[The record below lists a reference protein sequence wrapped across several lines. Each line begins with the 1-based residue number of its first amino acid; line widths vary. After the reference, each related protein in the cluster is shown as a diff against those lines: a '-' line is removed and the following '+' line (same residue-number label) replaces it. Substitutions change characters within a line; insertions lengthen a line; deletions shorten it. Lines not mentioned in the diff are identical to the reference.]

1 MFNAKV
7 SVFDSAIAYHHSYS
21 NIPSSTFSLHIIL
34 CRFLK
39 NLVSFSGERPGSGNV
54 SSFSQRT
61 LSSSP
66 LFGSSTPRDKFSV
79 LRRLHPWTRP
89 CNGRDRDRY
98 GEHSLAWFYCRYFRR
113 SAEISCLAE
122 RLNLVTDSL
131 YFIHIMWHLDACFLE
146 LRLLGGSLSER
157 EHVKHRGGGN

>member
-1 MFNAKV
+1 MLKSQYLTQPLPITIRILIYRAVLFLFILFYA
-7 SVFDSAIAYHHSYS
+7 VFWRIWFHLAA
-21 NIPSSTFSLHIIL
+21 NVPVQVTF
-34 CRFLK
+34 
-39 NLVSFSGERPGSGNV
+39 
-54 SSFSQRT
+54 
-61 LSSSP
+61 P
-66 LFGSSTPRDKFSV
+66 LFPSELFLRPHYSGHRHRETSSLFFGGCIREHGHATGE
-79 LRRLHPWTRP
+79 TET
-89 CNGRDRDRY
+89 Y